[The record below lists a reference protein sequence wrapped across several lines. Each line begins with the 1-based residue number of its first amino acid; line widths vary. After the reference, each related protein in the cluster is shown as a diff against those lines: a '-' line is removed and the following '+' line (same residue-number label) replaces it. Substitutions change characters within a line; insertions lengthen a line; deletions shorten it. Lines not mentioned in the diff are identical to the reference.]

1 MIGFVRIRELI
12 VLLIATLA
20 PACLSAEE
28 MRPRS
33 ILVLD
38 QSDLRGPFYYQVF
51 SGLRAVVTT
60 DARAHTTLYAENL
73 DLSRFSGPAYEQ
85 SLQRYL
91 REKYSDRSIG
101 VIVAVGAATLELV
114 LRWREELWPGIPVV
128 FAMVDE
134 MDYARLKLPPDVT
147 GRILKLG
154 LADTI
159 AAARAIVPDLRT
171 IVFVGDAWDRQVIF
185 RNWDD
190 EIPTAANGLNVVEI
204 MGLTMAETRK
214 KVAELPDDSAIIYSA
229 TYSDG
234 EGTFYPPA
242 TALALIAEKANR
254 PIVVGAET
262 FLASGGIGGFVLVPD
277 VIGADAARLALQILD
292 GEAPA
297 NIAPATGGVEPIFN
311 WREMQRWKVSES
323 NLPTGSEIR
332 FREPAFFEKYRWQS
346 MTVISVLLL
355 QAALIAILLH
365 ERKKRRGAE
374 VESKLRM
381 SELAHVNR
389 SATAGELSS
398 SIAHEL
404 NQPLGSILTNTET
417 AELILSCQ
425 SPDLDEVREILADIR
440 RDDLR
445 ANEVIRRLRSFMK
458 RTTFETRD
466 IDLNELMREVFDF
479 LSVQASA
486 HNVVLYLKASPE
498 VIRVKGDRVQLQQVI
513 INLIVN
519 SMDAMASIPY
529 GRTVIGRAELNGK
542 KSAVVSISDSGPGIP
557 PDRLTQIFDPFFTT
571 KEQGM
576 GIGLSIARTIVLA
589 HQGRIWAENETEG
602 GAVFHLSLPL
612 SVA

>member
-1 MIGFVRIRELI
+1 
-12 VLLIATLA
+12 
-20 PACLSAEE
+20 
-28 MRPRS
+28 
-33 ILVLD
+33 
-38 QSDLRGPFYYQVF
+38 
-51 SGLRAVVTT
+51 
-60 DARAHTTLYAENL
+60 
-73 DLSRFSGPAYEQ
+73 
-85 SLQRYL
+85 
-91 REKYSDRSIG
+91 
-101 VIVAVGAATLELV
+101 
-114 LRWREELWPGIPVV
+114 
-128 FAMVDE
+128 
-134 MDYARLKLPPDVT
+134 
-147 GRILKLG
+147 
-154 LADTI
+154 
-159 AAARAIVPDLRT
+159 
-171 IVFVGDAWDRQVIF
+171 
-185 RNWDD
+185 
-190 EIPTAANGLNVVEI
+190 
-204 MGLTMAETRK
+204 
-214 KVAELPDDSAIIYSA
+214 
-229 TYSDG
+229 
-234 EGTFYPPA
+234 
-242 TALALIAEKANR
+242 
-254 PIVVGAET
+254 VVGAET
-262 FLASGGIGGFVLVPD
+262 FLAPGGIGGFVLVPD
-277 VIGADAARLALQILD
+277 LIGADAARLALRILD

-297 NIAPATGGVEPIFN
+297 NIAPATGGVKPIFN
-311 WREMQRWKVSES
+311 WEQMQRWNVHEAS
-323 NLPTGSEIR
+323 LPAGSEIR
-332 FREPAFFEKYRWQS
+332 FREPGLWEKYRWQS
-346 MTVISVLLL
+346 VTVISVLLL

-365 ERKKRRGAE
+365 ERKKRHGAE
-374 VESKLRM
+374 VESKHRM

-486 HNVVLYLKASPE
+486 RNVALYLKASPDAL
-498 VIRVKGDRVQLQQVI
+498 RVKGDSVQLQQVI
-513 INLIVN
+513 INLTVN
-519 SMDAMASIPY
+519 SMDAMTSIPC
-529 GRTVIGRAELNGK
+529 GRTVMGRAELNGK

>member
-1 MIGFVRIRELI
+1 MIAQIRKLI
-12 VLLIATLA
+12 VLLVLTLA
-20 PACLSAEE
+20 SACLSAEE

-38 QSDLRGPFYYQVF
+38 QSDLGGPFYYQVF
-51 SGLRAVVTT
+51 SELRAVVTT
-60 DARAHTTLYAENL
+60 DARAHTSLYTENL
-73 DLSRFSGPAYEQ
+73 DLSRFRGPAHEQ

-91 REKYSDRSIG
+91 REKYSDRPIG
-101 VIVAVGAATLELV
+101 VVVAVGAATLELV

-147 GRILKLG
+147 GRIVKLG

-159 AAARAIVPDLRT
+159 AAARAVVLDLRT

-190 EIPTAANGLNVVEI
+190 EIPTAAKALNVAEI

-214 KVAELPDDSAIIYSA
+214 KVAELPDDSVIIYSA
-229 TYSDG
+229 MYWDG

-262 FLASGGIGGFVLVPD
+262 FLAPGGIGGFVLVPD
-277 VIGADAARLALQILD
+277 LIGADAARLALRILD

-297 NIAPATGGVEPIFN
+297 NIAPATGGVKPIFN
-311 WREMQRWKVSES
+311 WEQMQRWNVHEAS
-323 NLPTGSEIR
+323 LPAGSEIR
-332 FREPAFFEKYRWQS
+332 FREPGLWEKYRWQS
-346 MTVISVLLL
+346 VTVISVLLL

-365 ERKKRRGAE
+365 ERKKRHGAE
-374 VESKLRM
+374 VESKHRM

-486 HNVVLYLKASPE
+486 RNVVLYLKASPE

-571 KEQGM
+571 KEQGW
-576 GIGLSIARTIVLA
+576 GSGSPSRAPLFWRTRAESGQRPRAGRCSIC
-589 HQGRIWAENETEG
+589 HYHCQ
-602 GAVFHLSLPL
+602 
-612 SVA
+612 